1 LSANPTLLDIEAAR
15 CANALAGLAGASPNM
30 QLTSSFLSSRAT
42 VQRRQ
47 QLAFAIQGARNV
59 LTVMFNRNESQ
70 TIMASNASLT
80 TIF

>member
-1 LSANPTLLDIEAAR
+1 MCQRAR
-15 CANALAGLAGASPNM
+15 RIGWRIAQL

-70 TIMASNASLT
+70 TIMASNAVADDY
-80 TIF
+80 F